1 MSSKRSGK
9 RSGTKKPRKAT
20 GARAVTPG
28 QMIDVADT
36 RPVIKATKGA
46 PPTTSAQ
53 MKAALD
59 DDRPTEI
66 HEVIAQQEVMTSRE
80 QLITGFT
87 IGEMIKNPK
96 HALSGA
102 LAKLVDQARTD
113 LPGAKIDAKS
123 SLLLRHE
130 FEFDRRVGYRLK
142 LKLFDRTNQCVEVQA
157 DVDQDG
163 KAIRR
168 GSLIS
173 KLFTI

>member
-9 RSGTKKPRKAT
+9 RGGTRKPR
-20 GARAVTPG
+20 GVTPG
-28 QMIDVADT
+28 ETIDVADT
-36 RPVIKATKGA
+36 RPLIDAA
-46 PPTTSAQ
+46 PAKSAQ
-53 MKAALD
+53 PKASLD

-66 HEVIAQQEVMTSRE
+66 HEVTSAPDVITSRE

-96 HALSGA
+96 HALSQA
-102 LAKLVDQARTD
+102 LAKLLDRARTD
-113 LPGAKIDAKS
+113 LPGAKIDAKA

-142 LKLFDRTNQCVEVQA
+142 LKLFDRTNQCVEVTA